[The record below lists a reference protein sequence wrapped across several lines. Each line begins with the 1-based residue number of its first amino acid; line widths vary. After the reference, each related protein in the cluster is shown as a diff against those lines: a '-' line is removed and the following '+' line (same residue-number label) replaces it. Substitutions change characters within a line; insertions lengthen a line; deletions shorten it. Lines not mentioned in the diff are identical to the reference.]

1 MTLIAIIV
9 HFFADMATSIF
20 QPLGPYLTEIFSISR
35 RSYAMTLYS
44 TALASSLVQPFF
56 GILSDRVSNRAI
68 YLTIALS
75 LNFLAAYSISLTD
88 NFLVFIFLAFM
99 AQLANSAF
107 HPLGAVMATSRKRT
121 DLGFFILSGMFGYAL
136 GPILITWY
144 AQKYHLSGL
153 HWFGI
158 ILAVMTIVTIPRM
171 RFLRVE
177 KKKTPKLSFRGFTVL
192 LPIFFYV
199 SFRSASMGMAQIYG
213 PMYADIAGLS
223 LVIGGTMLTLTR
235 FTGMALSYV
244 GVHIG
249 EAIGGEWVN
258 LFSAIMMSSAAVIFS
273 LVDFSAVVHPWS
285 ILNLSRNVSIPFLI
299 LFISM
304 MAPAYFSMSSAT
316 AEAQKRLPKNAAFA
330 SSVSMGLGWAIG
342 SLSNLVY
349 SSIFGN
355 DVLFMVKS
363 IWLFASLSLAFA
375 TWDVLSAK
383 KRRIIS

>member
-20 QPLGPYLTEIFSISR
+20 QPLGPYLTEIFLISR
-35 RSYAMTLYS
+35 RSYAMALYS
-44 TALASSLVQPFF
+44 TALASSIAQPFF
-56 GILSDRVSNRAI
+56 GILSDRVSNRAL
-68 YLTIALS
+68 YLTLVLS

-88 NFLVFIFLAFM
+88 NFFIFIFLVFM

-121 DLGFFILSGMFGYAL
+121 DLGFFVLSGMFGYAL

-144 AQKYHLSGL
+144 AQKHHLAGL

-158 ILAVMTIVTIPRM
+158 ALAILTISTIPRM
-171 RFLRVE
+171 KFLRVQ
-177 KKKTPKLSFRGFTVL
+177 KRKVPKLSFKGFAVL

-199 SFRSASMGMAQIYG
+199 SFRSASMGMAQLYG
-213 PMYADIAGLS
+213 PMYADLAGLS
-223 LVIGGTMLTLTR
+223 LIIGGTMLTLTR
-235 FTGMALSYV
+235 FTGMILSYT

-258 LFSAIMMSSAAVIFS
+258 LFSGIMMSSAAVVFS
-273 LVDFSAVVHPWS
+273 FADFSAVVHPWS
-285 ILNLSRNVSIPFLI
+285 ILNLSRNVSVPFLI

-304 MAPAYFSMSSAT
+304 LAPAYFSMSSAT
-316 AEAQKRLPKNAAFA
+316 AEAQKRLPENAAFA
-330 SSVSMGLGWAIG
+330 SSISMGLGWAMG

-355 DVLFMVKS
+355 DVLFMVRS
-363 IWLFASLSLAFA
+363 IWIFATLSLAFA
-375 TWDVLSAK
+375 IWDVLIAK
-383 KRRIIS
+383 KLD